1 MQEEPVAKIT
11 ATLVAELRAKTGAGM
26 MDCKKALNETDGNMD
41 EAVDF
46 LRKKGLSA
54 AAKKSDRVAAEGMV
68 AVAGEGKVGALA
80 EINSETDFVAKND
93 AFRGFSAGI
102 AAVVLN
108 ENPADIAA
116 LVALGF
122 PGSDRTVGD
131 ELNHQIATI
140 GENMNIRRIARLETT
155 SGTVASYVH
164 GTGKIGVLVQ
174 LDSVKESEQLSA
186 VARQIA
192 MHVAA
197 AAPQYLKREEVPAEV
212 VAKEKEIMRVK
223 AIESGKPEKIVDK
236 IIDGQ
241 INKYF
246 GEICLLEQ
254 VYVIDTDFTISKVVE
269 NLAKEIG
276 AEVTLSGYVRF
287 QLGEGIEK
295 RADDF
300 AAEVAS
306 LSKG

>member
-1 MQEEPVAKIT
+1 MAKIT
-11 ATLVAELRAKTGAGM
+11 ASMVAELRAKTGAGM
-26 MDCKKALNETDGNMD
+26 MDCKKALSQTDGNME

-68 AVAGEGKVGALA
+68 SAAGEGKGGALA
-80 EINSETDFVAKND
+80 EVNSETDFVAKNE
-93 AFRGFSAGI
+93 AFQAFSKGVAG
-102 AAVVLN
+102 VVLS
-108 ENPADIAA
+108 ENPVNVEA
-116 LVALGF
+116 LASCAF
-122 PGSDRTVGD
+122 PGGARTVAE
-131 ELNHQIATI
+131 ELTHQISTI
-140 GENMNIRRIARLETT
+140 GESMNIRRIARLEVAT
-155 SGTVASYVH
+155 GAVASYVH
-164 GTGKIGVLVQ
+164 AGGKIGSLVQ
-174 LDSVKESEQLSA
+174 LDSSKDDDQIAV

-197 AAPQYLKREEVPAEV
+197 AGPQYLMRDDVPAEI

-223 AIESGKPEKIVDK
+223 ALESGKPEKIVDK
-236 IIDGQ
+236 IIEGQ

-254 VYVIDTDFTISKVVE
+254 VYVIDTDLKVGKVVE

-276 AEVTLSGYVRF
+276 GDVTLTAYVRF

-295 RADDF
+295 REDDF

>member
-1 MQEEPVAKIT
+1 MAKIT
-11 ATLVAELRAKTGAGM
+11 ASMVAELRAKTGAGM
-26 MDCKKALNETDGNMD
+26 MDCKKALNQTDGNLE
-41 EAVDF
+41 EAIDF

-68 AVAGEGKVGALA
+68 SAAGSSKVGALA
-80 EINSETDFVAKND
+80 EVNSETDFVAKNE
-93 AFRGFSAGI
+93 AFQAFAKGVAE
-102 AAVVLN
+102 VVMN
-108 ENPADIAA
+108 ENQVDVEALAA
-116 LVALGF
+116 CAF
-122 PGSDRTVGD
+122 PNSERTVSE
-131 ELNHQIATI
+131 ELSHQISTI
-140 GENMNIRRIARLETT
+140 GENMNIRRVARMETST
-155 SGTVASYVH
+155 GAVASYVH
-164 GTGKIGVLVQ
+164 AGGKIGSMVQ
-174 LDSVKESEQLSA
+174 LDASKDDEQIA
-186 VARQIA
+186 TVARQIA

-197 AAPQYLKREEVPAEV
+197 AGPQYLTREEVPAEV

-236 IIDGQ
+236 IIEGQ

-254 VYVIDTDFTISKVVE
+254 VYVIDTDLKVGKVVE

-276 AEVTLSGYVRF
+276 GEVALVGYTRF

-295 RADDF
+295 REDDF

>member
-1 MQEEPVAKIT
+1 VAKIT
-11 ATLVAELRAKTGAGM
+11 ASMVAELRAKTGAGM
-26 MDCKKALNETDGNMD
+26 MDCKKALTQTDGNME

-68 AVAGEGKVGALA
+68 SASGSDKTGALA
-80 EINSETDFVAKND
+80 EINSETDFVAKNE
-93 AFRGFSAGI
+93 AFQAFSQGVVD
-102 AAVVLN
+102 VVLS
-108 ENPADIAA
+108 ENPADVDGLSSCA
-116 LVALGF
+116 F
-122 PGSDRTVGD
+122 PGESRTVGE

-140 GENMNIRRIARLETT
+140 GENMNIRRFARLETAT
-155 SGTVASYVH
+155 GAVASYVH
-164 GTGKIGVLVQ
+164 AGGKIGSLVQ
-174 LDSVKESEQLSA
+174 LDSSKDDDKVAA

-197 AAPQYLKREEVPAEV
+197 AGPQYLNRDEVPAEL

-236 IIDGQ
+236 IIEGQ
-241 INKYF
+241 INKYY

-254 VYVIDTDFTISKVVE
+254 VYVIDTDLKVAKVVE

-276 AEVTLSGYVRF
+276 GEVNLTGYIRF

-295 RADDF
+295 REDDF